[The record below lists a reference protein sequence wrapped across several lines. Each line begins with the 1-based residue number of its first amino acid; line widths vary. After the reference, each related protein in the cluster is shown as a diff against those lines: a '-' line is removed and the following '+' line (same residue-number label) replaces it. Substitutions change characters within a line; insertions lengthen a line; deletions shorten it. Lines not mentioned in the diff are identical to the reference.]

1 MPSFCDNLSNSW
13 WGRGREGMRWDE
25 EWVEEWGDGVCVCV
39 EGTEQFRERQTE
51 SVCLDQLHS
60 KSVYSAQFGIKH
72 NRLLSACYCLWCPWW
87 CPIKMEFIAALRA
100 SPNYIFPSALRPPSL
115 SFALFLLSWQWW
127 WLWCRVFF
135 VLTSSSGC
143 QTSRQ
148 NGSLQTPNG
157 QYGWHAHL
165 PVSTSLLSPLSPEW
179 AARINHVEDSW
190 HTSWM
195 WWHLMQL
202 SLSIPTNLQMLKEFL
217 VFHSFTFHS
226 QASHLVK
233 KWRRKKTFLSFAG
246 STCYVAI
253 FRQFNVTSLFQ
264 LHPDDRQK

>member
-1 MPSFCDNLSNSW
+1 M
-13 WGRGREGMRWDE
+13 
-25 EWVEEWGDGVCVCV
+25 VCVCV
-39 EGTEQFRERQTE
+39 LREQSNSERERERQTE

-100 SPNYIFPSALRPPSL
+100 SPNYIFPSALRPPPSL
-115 SFALFLLSWQWW
+115 FCTFSFSHGNGGWW
-127 WLWCRVFF
+127 HRCRVFF

-165 PVSTSLLSPLSPEW
+165 PVSPSLLYPVSSEW
-179 AARINHVEDSW
+179 AARINHIEDSW

-202 SLSIPTNLQMLKEFL
+202 SPGIPTNLQMLKEF
-217 VFHSFTFHS
+217 FHSFTSHS
-226 QASHLVK
+226 QASHLVER
-233 KWRRKKTFLSFAG
+233 WRRKKTFLSFAD
-246 STCYVAI
+246 SACYVAI